1 MMTLV
6 QHLRPL
12 APKSLATTSD
22 WAGVEQVSSEFS
34 RVSILHGCPPTVT
47 WHKNVCSRRFS
58 DFQTHRCGAMI
69 AIKAVPLYLDV
80 GASFYSSLSIKHY
93 LGWSR
98 GNPVCKSLRYAIKS
112 TKKIWNFG
120 VVQKLG
126 ISYISNLINFWRF
139 FPVKTMN
146 YQVLTVLGYT
156 EVTSGRVW

>member
-69 AIKAVPLYLDV
+69 AIKAVPFYLDV
-80 GASFYSSLSIKHY
+80 GASFYSSL
-93 LGWSR
+93 
-98 GNPVCKSLRYAIKS
+98 
-112 TKKIWNFG
+112 T
-120 VVQKLG
+120 
-126 ISYISNLINFWRF
+126 INWRF
-139 FPVKTMN
+139 MVSNFDDFPVKTMN
-146 YQVLTVLGYT
+146 PHRIGIHGGDLRKSVINEHVSIWVDRCGFGFPFENRFSCTQNYLHVPKLP
-156 EVTSGRVW
+156 